1 VVIGY
6 HLVKLNLVAFPI
18 RYQPVKAVYLDSF
31 GTLTI
36 QVFSFAF
43 MALLLATPPAISAV
57 NPLELLS
64 PVLGNIVTGYPD

>member
-1 VVIGY
+1 
-6 HLVKLNLVAFPI
+6 VKFNLIALSIV
-18 RYQPVKAVYLDSF
+18 YQPVKAVYPDSF

-36 QVFSFAF
+36 QVFSFALT
-43 MALLLATPPAISAV
+43 ALFLTTAPAISAV